1 MPFRG
6 SRIRQPGPTSR
17 VPAAR
22 LSGTLIMIMLVGTML
37 SGCGYT
43 IRAPFDK
50 SVKTV
55 FVPVFRTQSYRRD
68 LNLNLCEMVQKEI
81 MQRSPYKVVGRP
93 EGADTILEG
102 TINYA
107 DKNTV
112 VENPFNLPR
121 ELNATVSVAVKWTHN
136 PPTEAEKSKPP
147 TTVSETVNFVPEVGE
162 TALTAFYRVNQ
173 RLAAQIVDMMEQPW
187 YTDADLK

>member
-1 MPFRG
+1 MPFSG
-6 SRIRQPGPTSR
+6 SRIRQPEPTSR
-17 VPAAR
+17 VPSAR
-22 LSGTLIMIMLVGTML
+22 LGGTLIMIMLAGTML

-102 TINYA
+102 TINFA
-107 DKNTV
+107 DKNIV

-121 ELNATVSVAVKWTHN
+121 ELTATVSVVVKWTHN

-147 TTVSETVNFVPEVGE
+147 TMVSETVNFVPEIGE

>member
-1 MPFRG
+1 MPFSG
-6 SRIRQPGPTSR
+6 SRIRQPGPSSP
-17 VPAAR
+17 VHPAWFR
-22 LSGTLIMIMLVGTML
+22 GTLIMIMLAGTML

-43 IRAPFDK
+43 MRAPFDK

-102 TINYA
+102 TINFA
-107 DKNTV
+107 DKNIV

-121 ELNATVSVAVKWTHN
+121 ELNATVSVVVKWTHN

-147 TTVSETVNFVPEVGE
+147 TIVSETVNFVPEVGE
-162 TALTAFYRVNQ
+162 SALTAFYRVNQ